1 MQVFFSSPAGE
12 GRTLRDVCPKARQ
25 IAMRH
30 NFRDRSGFTLI
41 ELLVVI
47 AIIGVLVGLLLPAVQ
62 QAREAARRITCNNNL
77 KQIGIALH
85 NYNDTNKNFPPHG
98 IGHASGQAWAWG
110 ALLLPFMEE
119 VSTYELLNIDTSNPD
134 STDPSDAANATAIRT
149 VINGYICPSD
159 LTPTFSN
166 NIWYNDRTSQDG
178 SKSNYVGANNHGGPL
193 NPLYKSVHGRDW
205 GDPSGVFIYEGTE
218 PTTGKVYRA
227 RRMRDLTDGSSST
240 IAVGE
245 RREKGPNGGAG
256 GRDAGVWFG
265 IWAPQHFRDQAY
277 STLGTGSSKINQ
289 GTGWNFCMSFS
300 SYHPNGSQFVFMDGS
315 THFINED
322 IDHTTGGSV
331 DSTFEALIS
340 INDGQPVGSY

>member
-1 MQVFFSSPAGE
+1 MLLSFLFTSFHSEGWGLGSRPNAPAGNMSRVFFRRA
-12 GRTLRDVCPKARQ
+12 
-25 IAMRH
+25 
-30 NFRDRSGFTLI
+30 GFTLI

-62 QAREAARRITCNNNL
+62 QAREAARRVSCNNNL

-85 NYNDTNKNFPPHG
+85 NYNDTYKNFPPHG
-98 IGHASGQAWAWG
+98 IGHQTNRAWAWG

-119 VSTYELLNIDTSNPD
+119 VSTFESLNIDTSNPD
-134 STDPSDAANATAIRT
+134 STDPSDAANANAIRT

-166 NIWYNDRTSQDG
+166 MIWYNNRTGQDG
-178 SKSNYVGANNHGGPL
+178 SKSNYVGANHHAGPQNPIYQSARNH
-193 NPLYKSVHGRDW
+193 VA
-205 GDPSGVFIYEGTE
+205 PSGVFIYEGTD
-218 PTTGKVYRA
+218 PSGNVYRA

-245 RREKGPNGGAG
+245 RREKGANGGNG

-277 STLGTGSSKINQ
+277 STLGTGLMKINQ
-289 GTGWNFCMSFS
+289 GTGWNFCQSFS

-315 THFINED
+315 THFINDSIE
-322 IDHTTGGSV
+322 HNTGGSV
-331 DSTFEALIS
+331 DSTFEALLS